1 MEKIKHSLVLIL
13 VFMALLMIP
22 LLAHADVANGVVIEA
37 GTDEPIIGAS
47 ILEQGTTNGTITDF
61 DGNFTLNVA
70 PGATLVVSYVGYKSQ
85 TLPAGTNLRIQLA
98 EDSEVLEE
106 VVVTGY
112 TTQRKADL
120 TGAVSAVSAKDLEK
134 Q

>member
-98 EDSEVLEE
+98 EDSEEE
-106 VVVTGY
+106 
-112 TTQRKADL
+112 A
-120 TGAVSAVSAKDLEK
+120 
-134 Q
+134 